1 MNPHEGL
8 SSILRRIEA
17 STELKKALL
26 VDAVYHRSRN
36 TEGPFRSAIEESRP
50 VTCSI
55 IGHRSGSMV
64 KQRNTVAVC
73 GYCMPF
79 ELSNWSRC
87 SSSMTVSCEEHAL
100 TARGNSHA

>member
-1 MNPHEGL
+1 MHPHEGL

-26 VDAVYHRSRN
+26 VGAVYHRSRN
-36 TEGPFRSAIEESRP
+36 TEGPFKSAIEESRP

-87 SSSMTVSCEEHAL
+87 SSSMTVLPAYS
-100 TARGNSHA
+100 ARSTH